1 MLFRFEKLYADLVS
15 ADGTV
20 CVAYVTRL
28 DMFDWHREWAG
39 LEQYDPDGSRTV
51 RHARG
56 VVVSR
61 SDRELRITLDLPS
74 GLFLLQQEIRS
85 GSWQPSGPPPSP
97 HISWTVEVGRAH
109 TRATWYEGGA
119 ARSLTGCGYADRVV
133 LDRPPR
139 ALGLSTLSWGRA
151 HLPRTTVVWNALT
164 PREGPQWRRS
174 MCWRDGEEGC
184 ESPDFSPLPLRRERS
199 LHEGPALD
207 PSRFPSRGERW
218 LTRLLAGDVVEH
230 RELSRVDGG
239 GWALHERVTFG
250 PHGAAIAP
258 EHLAAPL
265 GAAAPVRPLM

>member
-1 MLFRFEKLYADLVS
+1 VLFRFEKLYADLVS

-28 DMFDWHREWAG
+28 DILDWHREWAG
-39 LEQYDPDGSRTV
+39 LERYDPDGSRTV
-51 RHARG
+51 RRARG

-97 HISWTVEVGRAH
+97 HVSWAVEVGRAH
-109 TRATWYEGGA
+109 ARATWYEGGA

-139 ALGLSTLSWGRA
+139 ALGLSHLRWGRA
-151 HLPRTTVVWNALT
+151 HLPESTVVWNALT
-164 PREGPQWRRS
+164 PREGPAWQRS
-174 MCWRDGEEGC
+174 MCWRDGENGR
-184 ESPDFSPLPLRRERS
+184 ESLALPALPLRRERV
-199 LHEGPALD
+199 LHEGRALD

-218 LTRLLAGDVVEH
+218 LTRLLSGEVVEQ
-230 RELSRVDGG
+230 RQLSRVDGG
-239 GWALHERVTFG
+239 GWALHECVTFG
-250 PHGAAIAP
+250 RHAAESAPDGAATA
-258 EHLAAPL
+258 LGTAASARSP
-265 GAAAPVRPLM
+265 M